1 MKEEI
6 TINIKQ
12 WQKTELE
19 ISAFIFLQSIYNK
32 EYDLAEI
39 LYQKWYLRTGLKDFE
54 ELLYIK
60 ITGPEL
66 EDIMPRQKMLDIF
79 QTKDKQTVAKWIES
93 WCEIF
98 PKGVKSGGYYVK
110 SNAQDCLKK
119 MIKFI
124 KVRKY
129 SKEQIFQ
136 ATKNYIDRKAKE
148 NYAYMMRADYFI
160 EKDGVSALASECEN
174 INVKEEVVS
183 INKIL

>member
-6 TINIKQ
+6 TINIEQYRISKLTSIADFIAIQ
-12 WQKTELE
+12 CIYEKKYEFLRMIIGYNVVDWEFLE
-19 ISAFIFLQSIYNK
+19 K
-32 EYDLAEI
+32 E
-39 LYQKWYLRTGLKDFE
+39 
-54 ELLYIK
+54 LYIK
-60 ITGPEL
+60 ITGDSF

-79 QTKDKQTVAKWIES
+79 QTKDEQTVAKWIDS
-93 WCEIF
+93 WVNLF

-124 KVRKY
+124 KVRRY

-136 ATKNYIDRKAKE
+136 ATKNYVDRKAKE

-160 EKDGVSALASECEN
+160 EKDGVSALATEISSLGE
-174 INVKEEVVS
+174 KEEVVS
-183 INKIL
+183 INKML